1 MLLTES
7 PILKERARLMSEP
20 AFWEHALSLDDNRLR
35 EIYLEFV
42 VKVVANPTEVIQV
55 DLRI

>member
-1 MLLTES
+1 
-7 PILKERARLMSEP
+7 MSNTAIPNIVGGEP
-20 AFWEHALSLDDNRLR
+20 SFWKHALSLDDNRLR

-42 VKVVANPTEVIQV
+42 VKVVANPTEVTQV

>member
-1 MLLTES
+1 
-7 PILKERARLMSEP
+7 LKERAELMSEP
-20 AFWEHALSLDDNRLR
+20 AFWEHAVSLPDTRLR